1 MLKILAVPLSI
12 HSHNNNLINRNNQL
26 RAREPKPNQTKP
38 NIHTKNT
45 HKNVFLFDS
54 NWMIANEMGKRNYLI
69 ARVCGFWS
77 KHFRSGPKTKLQNW
91 IKLIWIKSN
100 SSSKLINRLADEPWI
115 QCAILKPIT
124 NFVLLKP
131 KKNITKNLYLSYQST
146 FIASK
151 MQHVSWFL
159 LFVYV
164 YVSFLSFPSFF
175 CLIFFSVVCCF
186 VTSSRIRLMFEP
198 CLNRTVH
205 LTHVYV

>member
-77 KHFRSGPKTKLQNW
+77 KRFRSGPKTKLQNW

-131 KKNITKNLYLSYQST
+131 KKNHNQKPISQLPEYLYCEQNAARELIFVICLRLRLFSIFP
-146 FIASK
+146 FI
-151 MQHVSWFL
+151 L
-159 LFVYV
+159 LFNF
-164 YVSFLSFPSFF
+164 FL
-175 CLIFFSVVCCF
+175 VVCCF